1 VWHADSDGDSD
12 VDTHDADPDPDA
24 GRLGDRDARHL
35 NQATVATTAI
45 EPDGT

>member
-12 VDTHDADPDPDA
+12 VDTHDADPDA